1 MKLSEMLKDTLP
13 LQAGETEE
21 QFVARVS
28 RLEKREYEAR
38 AAGKGGYG
46 HTGLITEPCSPYRAR
61 HILRE
66 EKSRLSDRAP
76 KETNED

>member
-28 RLEKREYEAR
+28 RLERLEYEAR
-38 AAGKGGYG
+38 AAGRGGYG
-46 HTGLITEPCSPYRAR
+46 HPGLMVEPCSPYRAR
-61 HILRE
+61 VLAG
-66 EKSRLSDRAP
+66 EKL
-76 KETNED
+76 